1 MMTKGQ
7 LLLVI
12 WILFT
17 AIGLA
22 AMIAALV
29 WAVRSR
35 QFSDQ
40 ERARHL
46 PLESG
51 IPPDEEKRDAAPP
64 SGESK
69 E

>member
-1 MMTKGQ
+1 MTKGQ
-7 LLLVI
+7 LLLAI

-17 AIGLA
+17 AIGLT

-40 ERARHL
+40 ERARSL
-46 PLESG
+46 ALESG
-51 IPPDEEKRDAAPP
+51 IPSEEEERAAAAHC
-64 SGESK
+64 GEPRT
-69 E
+69 